1 MSGRWPVRTRR
12 QRALA
17 WLLAVVLLLLANQW
31 LGLYCLTPGQALCQ
45 TERTYGIDSTEVW
58 TRVET
63 PQAED

>member
-31 LGLYCLTPGQALCQ
+31 LEQRG
-45 TERTYGIDSTEVW
+45 
-58 TRVET
+58 ET
-63 PQAED
+63 PIDWMPVLPAESE